1 LKLKGRILYDTSDR
15 HLLRCK
21 ITELQRIAPYME
33 TIHPI
38 RSFLEL
44 TKPRITLLVL
54 VVAYCGMVM
63 APGGSPP
70 LELTFFTLLA
80 LALASSSSSAL
91 NNFVDRHI
99 DVVMERTAGRSLPTG
114 RVKPNQ
120 ALVMGIIF
128 GACSIVLMAWKVNL
142 LTAGL
147 SAFALLFY
155 VFIYTIWLKRHTEHC
170 TVIGGIAGALP
181 PVMGL
186 TAVTG
191 EIGLTA
197 LVMFAILFVWQP
209 PHFWALAMI
218 KKEEYRKA
226 GIPML
231 PVVKGEG
238 STKRQMLFYTI
249 VLFPTALTP
258 WFFDISG
265 TLYLILAI
273 LMNLIYL
280 GWTIIYV
287 KRPFNP
293 DSSRKLFLFSILYI
307 AVIFTALLLDRQI
320 Q

>member
-1 LKLKGRILYDTSDR
+1 MTRQH
-15 HLLRCK
+15 HLSHCK
-21 ITELQRIAPYME
+21 ITELKTIPGPME
-33 TIHPI
+33 GTHPI

-80 LALASSSSSAL
+80 LALASSSSSVL

-99 DVVMERTAGRSLPTG
+99 DVVMDRTAGRSLPTG
-114 RVKPNQ
+114 RVQPRH
-120 ALVMGIIF
+120 ALIFGIIS
-128 GACSIVLMAWKVNL
+128 GASAVILMAWKVNL

-218 KKEEYRKA
+218 KKEEYRLA

-238 STKRQMLFYTI
+238 PTKRQMLYYTI

-265 TLYLILAI
+265 QLYLALAI
-273 LMNLIYL
+273 IMNIIYL
-280 GWTIIYV
+280 GWTVVYV
-287 KRPFNP
+287 SRPFNP
-293 DSSRKLFLFSILYI
+293 VSSRKLFFFSILYI

>member
-1 LKLKGRILYDTSDR
+1 
-15 HLLRCK
+15 
-21 ITELQRIAPYME
+21 ME
-33 TIHPI
+33 NVHPI
-38 RSFLEL
+38 RSFYEL

-63 APGGSPP
+63 APGGTPP

-80 LALASSSSSAL
+80 LGLASSSSSVL
-91 NNFVDRHI
+91 NNYIDRHI
-99 DVVMERTAGRSLPTG
+99 DTVMERTAGRSLPTG
-114 RVKPNQ
+114 RVAPRH
-120 ALVMGIIF
+120 ALVLGIIF
-128 GACSIVLMAWKVNL
+128 GACSVILMAWKVNL

-170 TVIGGIAGALP
+170 TVIGGVAGALP

-191 EIGLTA
+191 ELGLTA

-231 PVVKGEG
+231 PVVKGERA
-238 STKRQMLFYTI
+238 TKNQMLFYTV

-258 WFFDISG
+258 WFLDISG
-265 TLYLILAI
+265 TLFLSISIA
-273 LMNLIYL
+273 MNLIYL
-280 GWTIIYV
+280 GWTLVYV

-293 DSSRKLFLFSILYI
+293 ASSRKLFLFSILYI
-307 AVIFTALLLDRQI
+307 SVIFTALLLDRTI

>member
-1 LKLKGRILYDTSDR
+1 MQGTNPIL
-15 HLLRCK
+15 
-21 ITELQRIAPYME
+21 
-33 TIHPI
+33 
-38 RSFLEL
+38 SFLEL

-63 APGGSPP
+63 APGGTPP

-80 LALASSSSSAL
+80 LALASSSSSVL
-91 NNFVDRHI
+91 NNFIDRHI
-99 DVVMERTAGRSLPTG
+99 DHVMERTAKRSLPTG
-114 RVKPNQ
+114 RVQPKH
-120 ALVMGIIF
+120 ALIMGVIF
-128 GACSIVLMAWKVNL
+128 GASAVILMAWKVNL

-147 SAFALLFY
+147 SGFALLFY
-155 VFIYTIWLKRHTEHC
+155 VFIYTIWLKRQTEHC

-218 KKEEYRKA
+218 KKEEYRAA

-238 STKRQMLFYTI
+238 ATKNQMLWYTVI
-249 VLFPTALTP
+249 LFPTALTP
-258 WFFDISG
+258 WFFEISG
-265 TLYLILAI
+265 TLYLVIATI
-273 LMNLIYL
+273 MNLIYL
-280 GWTIIYV
+280 GWTIVYV
-287 KRPFNP
+287 KQPFEP
-293 DSSRKLFLFSILYI
+293 ASSRKLFLFSILYI
-307 AVIFTALLLDRQI
+307 SVIFTALLLDRTI